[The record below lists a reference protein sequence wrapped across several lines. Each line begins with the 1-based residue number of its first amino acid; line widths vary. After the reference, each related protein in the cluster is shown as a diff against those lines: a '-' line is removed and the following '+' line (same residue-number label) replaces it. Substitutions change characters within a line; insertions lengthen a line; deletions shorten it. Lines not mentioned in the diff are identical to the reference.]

1 MGIMI
6 NHHLLA
12 IIFGIL
18 GNAISFCVFLAP
30 LPTFYRI
37 YKNKSTES
45 FQSLPYQVSL
55 FSCMLWLYYALI
67 KQDAFLLITINSFGC
82 IVETIYIALFFAY
95 ATREKR
101 IAAMKLF
108 FTINVAFFSLI
119 LMVTHFAVKSPS
131 LQVSVIGWIC
141 VAISVSVFAAP
152 LMIVARVIKT
162 KSVEFMPFTLS
173 FFLTISAVMWFA
185 YGAFLHDICI
195 ASNPKAFSAAPRRL
209 SPINTSAPSST
220 TFRLNTKSTFDSVK
234 FPSLTASS
242 LLRHTSS
249 TKRNRRCLLSVQSSA
264 EPLAEPQ
271 SKITHKVYFDISVG
285 NPVGKLAGRIV
296 IGLFG
301 DDVPQTVENFRALC
315 TGEKGFG
322 YKGSTF
328 HRVIRDFMIQGG
340 DFDKGNGTGGKSVY
354 GRTFKDENFNLS
366 HVGPGVVSMANAG
379 PNTNGSQFFICT
391 VKTSWLDGR
400 HVVFGQVIEG
410 MDVVRLIEEQETDRG
425 DRPRKKVVIADC
437 GQLPMSEA

>member
-1 MGIMI
+1 M
-6 NHHLLA
+6 A
-12 IIFGIL
+12 
-18 GNAISFCVFLAP
+18 
-30 LPTFYRI
+30 TF
-37 YKNKSTES
+37 S
-45 FQSLPYQVSL
+45 
-55 FSCMLWLYYALI
+55 M
-67 KQDAFLLITINSFGC
+67 
-82 IVETIYIALFFAY
+82 
-95 ATREKR
+95 
-101 IAAMKLF
+101 
-108 FTINVAFFSLI
+108 
-119 LMVTHFAVKSPS
+119 
-131 LQVSVIGWIC
+131 
-141 VAISVSVFAAP
+141 
-152 LMIVARVIKT
+152 
-162 KSVEFMPFTLS
+162 TLS
-173 FFLTISAVMWFA
+173 
-185 YGAFLHDICI
+185 
-195 ASNPKAFSAAPRRL
+195 NPRSFSASPRRL
-209 SPINTSAPSST
+209 SPINTSST
-220 TFRLNTKSTFDSVK
+220 TFRLNLNAKSTFDSIK

-242 LLRHTSS
+242 LLLHTSS
-249 TKRNRRCLLSVQSSA
+249 STRSNRRCLSVQSSA

-425 DRPRKKVVIADC
+425 DRPRKKVIIADC